1 MSFQEALNK
10 LYSKYGKYGFS
21 KDFLAEQLKSGIME
35 QGFSVNVSYNG
46 LRMILAQE
54 TGENELFSVNDVAE
68 ATGESPEWVIEQ
80 IEKYREELAAEG
92 KNPDDYFIPTE
103 PKPEKVTWF
112 FPHGLP
118 S

>member
-21 KDFLAEQLKSGIME
+21 KDFLAEQLRSSIME

-54 TGENELFSVNDVAE
+54 TGEHELFSVDDVAE
-68 ATGESPEWVIEQ
+68 ATGETPEWVISQ
-80 IEKYREELAAEG
+80 IEKYRDELASEG
-92 KNPDDYFIPTE
+92 KNPNDYFPALESE
-103 PKPEKVTWF
+103 PQKVTWF
-112 FPHGLP
+112 LPHGLT

>member
-21 KDFLAEQLKSGIME
+21 KDFLAEQLRSGIME

-46 LRMILAQE
+46 LRMVLAQE

-80 IEKYREELAAEG
+80 IEKYREELLAEG
-92 KNPDDYFIPTE
+92 KNPDDYFPISE
-103 PKPEKVTWF
+103 PKPQRTVF
-112 FPHGLP
+112 YFPHGLT